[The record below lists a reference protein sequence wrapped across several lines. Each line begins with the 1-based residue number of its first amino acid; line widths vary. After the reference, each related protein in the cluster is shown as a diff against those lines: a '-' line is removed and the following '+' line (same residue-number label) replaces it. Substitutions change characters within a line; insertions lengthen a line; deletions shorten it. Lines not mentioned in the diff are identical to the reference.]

1 MRCSLLIVINGCPGQ
16 SAEFPLCLAPP
27 RPPPDD
33 GGTDG
38 LRVAQ
43 VWVGHVQ
50 AASDHLSAERA
61 QGAYVPRVRPGRG
74 LPPPRW
80 PPTVVHR
87 PPVQALPRSQSY
99 GSTGRSAGR
108 RSRRVVVLLVLAGL
122 LSHDR
127 SGTS

>member
-1 MRCSLLIVINGCPGQ
+1 MRCSLLLVINGCPGQ
-16 SAEFPLCLAPP
+16 SPEFALRLAPP
-27 RPPPDD
+27 RSPPED
-33 GGTDG
+33 GGTEG

-99 GSTGRSAGR
+99 GSTGRSAGGSYR
-108 RSRRVVVLLVLAGL
+108 CVVVVIV
-122 LSHDR
+122 
-127 SGTS
+127 